1 MLKIIKRL
9 PMVKVFFAIFFLL
22 IQIVCAL
29 YLPYITADIVNKGV
43 VSGDNSY
50 VLSKGALM
58 IALSLISLVGAIV
71 NTFIFSKIS
80 YKLGSQLRAEIYGK
94 ALSFSKFEYDKIGT
108 SSLITRNT
116 NDVTQVQNL
125 VEMGLKFLI
134 LAPAMLIGGIVM
146 TYLLNPTL
154 ALIFLATVPFLT
166 ISYLIIYFFARPLYT
181 KMQKLLDQMNLF
193 FREGLNG
200 AKIIRAFSKEEI
212 EFDKYNGVNQSYT
225 QTSISAGTIMSFFI
239 PVITMILSLSTVIIM
254 WKGGKMV
261 GDGTL
266 AVGDIMGAIS
276 YSAQILMGFGM
287 LTNIILAIPRG
298 QISAN
303 RINEVLEMPL
313 SIVQTGVVQEPKHS
327 KLPTKMRT
335 SLTFDHVDFRY
346 HGADSKTLEN
356 ITLEVSSGQTLA
368 IIGST
373 GEGKTTLVSLISRL
387 YDVENGA
394 IKIEHQDIRKYDETK
409 LRALI
414 SLTPQKSIL
423 FVGTIRSNMLMSKPN
438 ATDQE
443 IWEALDIA
451 DATEFVS
458 QLPQGLDSVID
469 KNGGNF
475 SGGQKQRLSIARS
488 ILKDAKIYI
497 FDDTFSALD
506 FKTDLKIRQA
516 IRRKL
521 KDAITIIVAQRIS
534 TIMDADLIAL
544 IDGGKLSGLGT
555 HDDLKAGN
563 EIYQEII
570 ESQFYKE
577 AI

>member
-303 RINEVLEMPL
+303 RINEVIEMPL
-313 SIVQTGVVQEPKHS
+313 SIVQTGVVQKPKHS
-327 KLPTKMRT
+327 KLSTKMRT

-423 FVGTIRSNMLMSKPN
+423 FMGTIRSNMLMSKPN

-506 FKTDLKIRQA
+506 FKTDLKIRKA

-563 EIYQEII
+563 VIYQEII